1 MHPRRTLC
9 YYFKKDH
16 DALDRHVAAGI
27 GMSALVYAHALT
39 VNDAGNH
46 VTNQTCA
53 GNISFDTALE
63 LEVEHCTAER
73 PAMSLRASVKNGTE
87 INRYDYLF
95 SMMLVQ

>member
-1 MHPRRTLC
+1 
-9 YYFKKDH
+9 
-16 DALDRHVAAGI
+16 
-27 GMSALVYAHALT
+27 MSALVYAHALT

>member
-1 MHPRRTLC
+1 
-9 YYFKKDH
+9 
-16 DALDRHVAAGI
+16 
-27 GMSALVYAHALT
+27 MSAQVYAHALT
-39 VNDAGNH
+39 VNDACNH
-46 VTNQTCA
+46 ATNQTCA

-95 SMMLVQ
+95 SMMLVQRCRCACLCSDCIISKCSAPSHAYTVS